1 MELEVEK
8 GPQDKAKEAPKP
20 AAPAASKLYKPEV
33 ALAFFKSTGQVEK
46 LAAGK
51 PVFVENDVKGG
62 AFAEGSR
69 MYFLASGQVELSAN
83 KKVIGSVARG
93 EIFGEMAPLAKIPRT
108 ATAVARTACTVI
120 SLNEKQFQTAI
131 GKFPEFAL
139 MLMAIVIGRLRETIH
154 KVSDRL
160 GEGENWNQAAVFE
173 RKLLVELEREF
184 QEKPPT
190 LHHLNK
196 VIMKEGDRGIFMYV
210 VHSGVVSVSIGE
222 KVIEK
227 VGPGGVF
234 GEIAL
239 VDQSVRAA
247 TATAEADCMLLTI
260 NRNDFMQLVKNK
272 PAFALSLLK
281 ALSERLRFM
290 TAKLK

>member
-1 MELEVEK
+1 
-8 GPQDKAKEAPKP
+8 
-20 AAPAASKLYKPEV
+20 
-33 ALAFFKSTGQVEK
+33 
-46 LAAGK
+46 
-51 PVFVENDVKGG
+51 
-62 AFAEGSR
+62 
-69 MYFLASGQVELSAN
+69 
-83 KKVIGSVARG
+83 
-93 EIFGEMAPLAKIPRT
+93 
-108 ATAVARTACTVI
+108 
-120 SLNEKQFQTAI
+120 
-131 GKFPEFAL
+131 
-139 MLMAIVIGRLRETIH
+139 
-154 KVSDRL
+154 
-160 GEGENWNQAAVFE
+160 
-173 RKLLVELEREF
+173 
-184 QEKPPT
+184 
-190 LHHLNK
+190 
-196 VIMKEGDRGIFMYV
+196 MKEGDRGIFMYV